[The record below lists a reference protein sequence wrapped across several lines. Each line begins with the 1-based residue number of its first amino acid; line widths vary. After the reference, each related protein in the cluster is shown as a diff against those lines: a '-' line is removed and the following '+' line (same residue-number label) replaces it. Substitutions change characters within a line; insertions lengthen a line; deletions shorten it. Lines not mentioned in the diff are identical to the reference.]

1 MSGKSRDKRRSKKRK
16 FKRGFPVT
24 TAQRP
29 ATAQG
34 YEPAPPMPA
43 PSAKVPTPKP
53 EQTTIRYP
61 YITAELRR
69 IAIVAGIML
78 AALVVV
84 YLVIS

>member
-16 FKRGFPVT
+16 FKRGFSVT

-29 ATAQG
+29 VTAQG
-34 YEPAPPMPA
+34 YEPAPSMLA
-43 PSAKVPTPKP
+43 PSAKVPTPKSA
-53 EQTTIRYP
+53 QTTIRYP
-61 YITAELRR
+61 YITTELRR